1 MTDNFAGPTV
11 YGNNGFL
18 VGMVKFSGAIAL
30 LMATLFFL
38 GGISKVLHT
47 PEPIL
52 HKVGGLFGVVIAAIF
67 TVTLALYMWAQ
78 GNRMAFYQI
87 SLENDGLRIRLG
99 TQKNPQEDFFAWDQ
113 IAAVKYWRV
122 VNVQYG
128 SVTGKT
134 ENAVEWSSYTFFRP
148 KKVARLIAAR
158 AGQSLQQ

>member
-11 YGNNGFL
+11 YRNDGFL
-18 VGMVKFSGAIAL
+18 VGLVKFSGVVAL
-30 LMATLFFL
+30 LMAALFFI
-38 GGISKVLHT
+38 GGILKVWDT
-47 PEPIL
+47 QEPML
-52 HKVGGLFGVVIAAIF
+52 HKIGGLSGVTISALF
-67 TVTLALYMWAQ
+67 TVALALYMWTQ

-99 TQKNPQEDFFAWDQ
+99 TQKNPQEEFFVWDQ

-128 SVTGKT
+128 SVTGQAG
-134 ENAVEWSSYTFFRP
+134 NAVEWSSYTFFRP

-158 AGQSLQQ
+158 AGQSLQK